1 MDKKV
6 TFDELIEKIPNK
18 YELTIVVG
26 KRVRELGAH
35 NVINSK
41 AGKKETIIQKCF
53 KEIRDGVVVAGDA
66 ELMLAEKIEKEALDK
81 LRGLSEDN

>member
-6 TFDELIEKIPNK
+6 TFDELIAKIPNK

-26 KRVRELGAH
+26 KRVRDLGAH
-35 NVINSK
+35 NVINLK

-53 KEIRDGVVVAGDA
+53 KEIRDGIVIAGDA
-66 ELMLAEKIEKEALDK
+66 EIMLAEQLEREALEK
-81 LRGLSEDN
+81 LTGLSEES

>member
-1 MDKKV
+1 MEKKI
-6 TFDELIEKIPNK
+6 TFDDLIEKIPNK

-26 KRVRELGAH
+26 KRARELGAH

-53 KEIRDGVVVAGDA
+53 KEIRSGKLVVGDMD
-66 ELMLAEKIEKEALDK
+66 LISAEKHERELNEGSHEEA
-81 LRGLSEDN
+81 